1 VKGALAG
8 AATGRAAGNAVN
20 PAAAFYA
27 SPGARIAGAL
37 LRVAHRLAP
46 ALGAHLA
53 LKLFSTP
60 LPSKHQARARPV
72 PAPWTARR
80 LPFEGGWITR
90 WQRSDVP
97 AGAPPVLLVHG
108 WAGDAQQW
116 RALGDRL
123 AAAGFDPVLVDLP
136 AHGRSDGRRSNLP
149 QWVRALFALTAV
161 HGRWHAVGAHSL
173 GALAAAHALAQ
184 GLPAGR
190 LALVATSPPPRL
202 FLRWFAG
209 VLGPGEGLAQRMQ
222 CGIERREG
230 LPLQHFEADWLGPR
244 LEQPTLLV
252 HDTDDR
258 TAPLAGAQRLGTA
271 IAGARFQTTQ
281 GLGHRRILTDPT
293 VLDRLVE
300 HLTGAPDGTPEGS
313 VACAAG
319 DAGGAGADG
328 PAHAGRNGM
337 PSA

>member
-1 VKGALAG
+1 VTTAETAVRAPGAP
-8 AATGRAAGNAVN
+8 VN

-27 SPGARIAGAL
+27 SPGARAAAAL
-37 LRVAHRLAP
+37 LRLAHRVAP
-46 ALGAHLA
+46 GLGTRLA
-53 LKLFSTP
+53 LDLFSTP
-60 LPSKHQARARPV
+60 LPGKGHARARPV
-72 PAPWTARR
+72 PSPWTARR
-80 LPFEGGWITR
+80 QPFEGGWITR
-90 WQRSDVP
+90 WQRSDVA

-136 AHGRSDGRRSNLP
+136 AHGRSHGRRSNLP

-161 HGRWHAVGAHSL
+161 HGPWHAVAAHSL

-190 LALVATSPPPRL
+190 LALVATSPPPRQ

-222 CGIERREG
+222 ARIEQLEG

-244 LEQPTLLV
+244 LKQPTLLV

-258 TAPLAGAQRLGTA
+258 TAPLAGAVRLGTA
-271 IAGARFQTTQ
+271 IGGARFQTTQ
-281 GLGHRRILTDPT
+281 GLGHRRILVDPT
-293 VLDRLVE
+293 VLDRLME
-300 HLTGAPDGTPEGS
+300 HLTGAS
-313 VACAAG
+313 AA
-319 DAGGAGADG
+319 D
-328 PAHAGRNGM
+328 
-337 PSA
+337 

>member
-1 VKGALAG
+1 MNGAPKSVLRGALKGALAG
-8 AATGRAAGNAVN
+8 GAAGPAPVAPVN

-27 SPGARIAGAL
+27 SPGARVAGAL
-37 LRVAHRLAP
+37 LRLAHRVAP
-46 ALGAHLA
+46 AVGTHLA
-53 LKLFSTP
+53 LRLFSTP
-60 LPSKHQARARPV
+60 LPAKRHARARPV
-72 PAPWTARR
+72 PAPWTATRQ
-80 LPFEGGWITR
+80 PFEGGWITS
-90 WQRSDVP
+90 WQRADVAP
-97 AGAPPVLLVHG
+97 GAPKVLLVHG

-123 AAAGFDPVLVDLP
+123 AAAGLDPVLVDLP

-149 QWVRALFALTAV
+149 QWVRALFALTAA
-161 HGRWHAVGAHSL
+161 HGPWHAVAAHSL

-222 CGIERREG
+222 ARIEQREG
-230 LPLQHFEADWLGPR
+230 LPLRHFEADWLGPR
-244 LEQPTLLV
+244 LKQPTLLV

-271 IAGARFQTTQ
+271 IANARFQTTQ
-281 GLGHRRILTDPT
+281 GLGHRRILTDPM
-293 VLDRLVE
+293 VLERLVQ
-300 HLTGAPDGTPEGS
+300 HLADAP
-313 VACAAG
+313 AA
-319 DAGGAGADG
+319 A
-328 PAHAGRNGM
+328 
-337 PSA
+337 

>member
-1 VKGALAG
+1 MKGALAG
-8 AATGRAAGNAVN
+8 AADAAGRTPGAPGSAVN

-27 SPGARIAGAL
+27 SPGARAAAAL
-37 LRVAHRLAP
+37 LRLAHRVAP
-46 ALGAHLA
+46 ALGTRLA
-53 LKLFSTP
+53 LNLFSTP
-60 LPSKHQARARPV
+60 LPGKRHARARPV

-80 LPFEGGWITR
+80 QPFEGGWITS
-90 WQRSDVP
+90 WQRSDVA

-136 AHGRSDGRRSNLP
+136 AHGRSDGRRSTLP
-149 QWVRALFALTAV
+149 QWVRALFALTAA
-161 HGRWHAVGAHSL
+161 HGPWHAVAAHSL

-190 LALVATSPPPRL
+190 LAMVATSPPPRQ

-209 VLGPGEGLAQRMQ
+209 VLGPGESLAQRMQ
-222 CGIERREG
+222 ARIEQREG

-244 LEQPTLLV
+244 LKQPTLLV

-281 GLGHRRILTDPT
+281 GLGHRRILADPM
-293 VLDRLVE
+293 VLDGLVE
-300 HLTGAPDGTPEGS
+300 HLTAAVAPD
-313 VACAAG
+313 
-319 DAGGAGADG
+319 
-328 PAHAGRNGM
+328 
-337 PSA
+337 

>member
-8 AATGRAAGNAVN
+8 TAGAGGPAPNASVN

-27 SPGARIAGAL
+27 SPGARATAAL
-37 LRVAHRLAP
+37 LRLAHRLAP
-46 ALGAHLA
+46 ALGTRLA
-53 LKLFSTP
+53 LNLFSTP
-60 LPSKHQARARPV
+60 LPGKRQARARPV
-72 PAPWTARR
+72 PPPWTARR
-80 LPFEGGWITR
+80 RPFEGGAVTT
-90 WQRSDVP
+90 WQRSDVA

-136 AHGRSDGRRSNLP
+136 AHGRSDGRRSTLP
-149 QWVRALFALTAV
+149 QWVRALFAVTAA
-161 HGRWHAVGAHSL
+161 HGPWHAVAAHSL

-190 LALVATSPPPRL
+190 LALVATSPPPRQ

-222 CGIERREG
+222 ARIEQREG

-244 LEQPTLLV
+244 LKQPTLLV

-281 GLGHRRILTDPT
+281 GLGHRRILADPM
-293 VLDRLVE
+293 VLDSLTAHLV
-300 HLTGAPDGTPEGS
+300 
-313 VACAAG
+313 
-319 DAGGAGADG
+319 DG
-328 PAHAGRNGM
+328 PAATDAR
-337 PSA
+337 

>member
-1 VKGALAG
+1 VSGSASSAARTPGAPANG
-8 AATGRAAGNAVN
+8 AAVN

-27 SPGARIAGAL
+27 SPGARIAAAL

-46 ALGAHLA
+46 ALGTRLA
-53 LKLFSTP
+53 LNLFSTP
-60 LPSKHQARARPV
+60 LPSKRHARARPV

-80 LPFEGGWITR
+80 HPFEGGWVTT
-90 WQRSDVP
+90 WQRGDVA

-136 AHGRSDGRRSNLP
+136 AHGRSDGRRSTLP
-149 QWVRALFALTAV
+149 QWVRALFAVTAA
-161 HGRWHAVGAHSL
+161 HGRWHAVAAHSL
-173 GALAAAHALAQ
+173 GGLAAAHALAQ

-202 FLRWFAG
+202 FLRWFTS
-209 VLGPGEGLAQRMQ
+209 VLGTGDGLAQRMQ
-222 CGIERREG
+222 ARIEQREG

-244 LEQPTLLV
+244 LQQPTLML

-258 TAPLAGAQRLGTA
+258 TAPLAGAQRLGAA
-271 IAGARFQTTQ
+271 ITGARFETTQ
-281 GLGHRRILTDPT
+281 GLGHRRILADTA

-300 HLTGAPDGTPEGS
+300 HLAAATP
-313 VACAAG
+313 A
-319 DAGGAGADG
+319 
-328 PAHAGRNGM
+328 R
-337 PSA
+337 

>member
-8 AATGRAAGNAVN
+8 TGGAGSPAPKAGAN

-27 SPGARIAGAL
+27 SPGARAAAAL
-37 LRVAHRLAP
+37 LRLAHRLAP
-46 ALGAHLA
+46 ALGTRLA
-53 LKLFSTP
+53 LNLFSTP
-60 LPSKHQARARPV
+60 VPGKRQARARPV

-80 LPFEGGWITR
+80 QPFEGGWVTT
-90 WQRSDVP
+90 WQRSDVA

-123 AAAGFDPVLVDLP
+123 AATGFDPVLVDLP
-136 AHGRSDGRRSNLP
+136 AHGRSDGRRSTLP
-149 QWVRALFALTAV
+149 QWVRALFAVTAA
-161 HGRWHAVGAHSL
+161 HGPWHAVAAHSL

-190 LALVATSPPPRL
+190 LALVATSPPPRQ

-209 VLGPGEGLAQRMQ
+209 VLGLGEGLAQRMQ
-222 CGIERREG
+222 ARIEQREG

-244 LEQPTLLV
+244 LKQPTLLV
-252 HDTDDR
+252 HDSDDR

-281 GLGHRRILTDPT
+281 GLGHRRILADAM
-293 VLDRLVE
+293 VLDRLMA
-300 HLTGAPDGTPEGS
+300 HLVDPPAAT
-313 VACAAG
+313 AAG
-319 DAGGAGADG
+319 
-328 PAHAGRNGM
+328 
-337 PSA
+337 

>member
-1 VKGALAG
+1 MKGALAG
-8 AATGRAAGNAVN
+8 TSGAGGPAANASAN

-27 SPGARIAGAL
+27 SPGARAAAAL
-37 LRVAHRLAP
+37 LRLAHRLAP
-46 ALGAHLA
+46 ALGTRLA
-53 LKLFSTP
+53 LNLFSTP
-60 LPSKHQARARPV
+60 LPGKRHARARPV
-72 PAPWTARR
+72 PAPWAARR
-80 LPFEGGWITR
+80 QPFEGGWVTT
-90 WQRSDVP
+90 WQRSDVA

-136 AHGRSDGRRSNLP
+136 AHGRSDGRRSTLP
-149 QWVRALFALTAV
+149 QWVRALFAVTAA
-161 HGRWHAVGAHSL
+161 HGPWHAVAAHSL

-190 LALVATSPPPRL
+190 LALVATSPPPRQ

-209 VLGPGEGLAQRMQ
+209 VLGPG
-222 CGIERREG
+222 EG

-244 LEQPTLLV
+244 LKQPTLLV

-271 IAGARFQTTQ
+271 IAGARLQTTQ
-281 GLGHRRILTDPT
+281 GLGHRRILADAM
-293 VLDRLVE
+293 VLDRLMA
-300 HLTGAPDGTPEGS
+300 HLVDPP
-313 VACAAG
+313 AAT
-319 DAGGAGADG
+319 AA
-328 PAHAGRNGM
+328 R
-337 PSA
+337 

>member
-1 VKGALAG
+1 MKGTLAST
-8 AATGRAAGNAVN
+8 AAGRAPGPSVN

-27 SPGARIAGAL
+27 SPGARAAAAL
-37 LRVAHRLAP
+37 LRLAHRVAP

-60 LPSKHQARARPV
+60 LPSKRQARARPV

-149 QWVRALFALTAV
+149 QWVRALFALTAA
-161 HGRWHAVGAHSL
+161 HGPWHAVAAHSL

-209 VLGPGEGLAQRMQ
+209 VLGPGESLAQRMQ
-222 CGIERREG
+222 SGIERREG

-244 LEQPTLLV
+244 LKQPTLLV

-281 GLGHRRILTDPT
+281 GLGHRRILGDAT
-293 VLDRLVE
+293 VLDRLME
-300 HLTGAPDGTPEGS
+300 HL
-313 VACAAG
+313 
-319 DAGGAGADG
+319 AGASGGLAPGLSPG
-328 PAHAGRNGM
+328 PSQGLPPG
-337 PSA
+337 